1 MKTYETM
8 TDEHLIASLR
18 EGESEIMDFL
28 MEKYKHMVRK
38 KAKAMFILG
47 GENDDLIQEGMIGL
61 FKAIQ
66 DYKVE
71 EGASFSSFADL
82 CVSRQLYSAVTA
94 SRRKKHQPLN
104 SYVSIS
110 NGAEEINLDLIEGM
124 QDQKADPEA
133 VILSKEYQE
142 QFEEALQAR
151 LSDLESRVYYL
162 HMRGID
168 YQTIGKLLGK
178 SPKVIDNTLQR
189 IKIKAK
195 DIIKGIS

>member
-1 MKTYETM
+1 MKLYETI
-8 TDEHLIASLR
+8 TDEVLIARLR
-18 EGESEIMDFL
+18 DGESEIMDFL
-28 MEKYKHMVRK
+28 MEKYKNMVRK

-66 DYKVE
+66 DYRAD

-82 CVSRQLYSAVTA
+82 CVSRQLYTAVTA
-94 SRRKKHQPLN
+94 SRRMKHQPLN
-104 SYVSIS
+104 TYLSIS
-110 NGAEEINLDLIEGM
+110 SGAEEINLDLIEEM
-124 QDQKADPEA
+124 QDIKGNPEA

-142 QFEEALQAR
+142 QLEEALLQS
-151 LSDLESRVYYL
+151 LSDLESKVYYL

-178 SPKVIDNTLQR
+178 SSKAIDNTLQR
-189 IKIKAK
+189 IKVKVREILKK
-195 DIIKGIS
+195 I